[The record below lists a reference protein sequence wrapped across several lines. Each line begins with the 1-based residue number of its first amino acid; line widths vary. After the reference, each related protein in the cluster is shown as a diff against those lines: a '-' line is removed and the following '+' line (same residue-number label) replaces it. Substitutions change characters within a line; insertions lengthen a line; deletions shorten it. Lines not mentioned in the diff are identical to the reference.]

1 MTSSARAAVCVC
13 ACGRASNGA
22 PRAAPSDALPA
33 GRSRPHGSAAGPRAD
48 SPPPAAAAAA
58 AAVASVAVGKARF
71 ARPTAVEARALA
83 RSRGRWDHRDAGPA
97 PATGIGPAAR
107 LRRGAAVRHGPATR
121 CPTCSAA
128 KIPFGIVEI
137 FTRPL
142 GYRVCYSMCGVWT
155 CGCGDHASCAAHR
168 VPNTVIDA
176 FPRPAVCAL
185 RPAVQ
190 SPDSVLPRRVYPR

>member
-71 ARPTAVEARALA
+71 ARPHRSRGTRAGTQPRSLGPPRRRTGPGDRHRPSGTAEAGRGGEARAGHAL
-83 RSRGRWDHRDAGPA
+83 SDVLRGKDSLRHRRDLHEALGLPCLLFHVRCMDL
-97 PATGIGPAAR
+97 R
-107 LRRGAAVRHGPATR
+107 LRRSRVVRGTPSTEHR
-121 CPTCSAA
+121 HRRLS
-128 KIPFGIVEI
+128 
-137 FTRPL
+137 
-142 GYRVCYSMCGVWT
+142 
-155 CGCGDHASCAAHR
+155 ASCR
-168 VPNTVIDA
+168 
-176 FPRPAVCAL
+176 L
-185 RPAVQ
+185 RPAPCCPVSRLGA
-190 SPDSVLPRRVYPR
+190 SPARLP